1 MLSTPLAKLVYKD
14 LIKYDGCIQEV
25 NILDYKIV
33 KLGEKNKEKDKIISI
48 LEEKENNYQSILIQK
63 DDQYKVLENTL
74 NQAKKDIKKQ
84 KFNKFLWKVGTFL
97 GVFTTSYLI
106 ITK

>member
-1 MLSTPLAKLVYKD
+1 MYKD
-14 LIKYDGCIQEV
+14 LIKYDACVQEV
-25 NILDYKIV
+25 KLLETKID
-33 KLGEKNKEKDKIISI
+33 KLNQKDKEKDKIISI

-97 GVFTTSYLI
+97 GVFTISYLI